1 MKCLLWLTVAVAL
14 TGCAH
19 RVRYVTT
26 PCLTPAQYAEL
37 KAALPPKVADKLT
50 GRADEDVRVIAG
62 SAIRL
67 RGYSEGLLKVLE
79 GCSR

>member
-1 MKCLLWLTVAVAL
+1 MTRLLVITLVATAL
-14 TGCAH
+14 TGCATT
-19 RVRYVTT
+19 RYVTV